1 MAPAAPPPVAPVPPV
16 EQVTQVTQVTP
27 PEMPEESETQ
37 VKSVTPAIPPKHKPK
52 KSDVELVKAQ
62 MGLEPQTA
70 AERKPMTG
78 FLAGSAFSF
87 SGGEHWAAQ
96 LGIVHSRPMTENVLS
111 LNVEGNILI
120 GGAWYPY
127 SYSSFGFFG
136 FNVPVTALM
145 QWGFFSLEA
154 GADMDLLFGDDQ
166 TLFNAGFVVGAGI
179 GFSKKHSRRY
189 FYRYCGGYN
198 FGTHVAGM
206 WWLF

>member
-1 MAPAAPPPVAPVPPV
+1 
-16 EQVTQVTQVTP
+16 
-27 PEMPEESETQ
+27 
-37 VKSVTPAIPPKHKPK
+37 
-52 KSDVELVKAQ
+52 
-62 MGLEPQTA
+62 MGE
-70 AERKPMTG
+70 
-78 FLAGSAFSF
+78 AFDYYYDF
-87 SGGEHWAAQ
+87 
-96 LGIVHSRPMTENVLS
+96 GI
-111 LNVEGNILI
+111 
-120 GGAWYPY
+120 
-127 SYSSFGFFG
+127 FG

-198 FGTHVAGM
+198 FGTHVVGM